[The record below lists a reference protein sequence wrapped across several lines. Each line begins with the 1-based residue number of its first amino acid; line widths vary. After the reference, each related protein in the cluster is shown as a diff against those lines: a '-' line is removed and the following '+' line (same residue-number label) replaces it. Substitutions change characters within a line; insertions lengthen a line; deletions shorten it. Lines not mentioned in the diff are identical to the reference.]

1 MAPVSIKVYDNCVAS
16 RLASVLFPQEEKPSI
31 AMIIF
36 LVDMQIVITT
46 NVKECIDIWKVGFI
60 GWGWGRGWGWG
71 GINE

>member
-1 MAPVSIKVYDNCVAS
+1 MAPVSINVYDNCVAS

-46 NVKECIDIWKVGFI
+46 NVKECIDI
-60 GWGWGRGWGWG
+60 
-71 GINE
+71 